1 MSIVYHLG
9 VKALECAEKEGSLS
23 TVVKSVSWDLTAT
36 DGRFS
41 AQYASATSLGGPNIA
56 SFVAYE
62 DLTQEKVSNWIETN
76 CSEEIELAKAGLAGQ
91 IAKMKENPIVS
102 PELPWAEK
110 PVFDP
115 TSVEQAPP
123 LFAPDFGTED

>member
-1 MSIVYHLG
+1 MSIAYNLG
-9 VKALECAEKEGSLS
+9 VKGLECAEKEGSLS
-23 TVVKSVSWDLTAT
+23 TVVKSVHWDLTAV

-41 AQYASATSLGGPNIA
+41 AQYVSSATLGSPSSA
-56 SFVAYE
+56 SFTAYE
-62 DLTQEKVSNWIETN
+62 DLTQEEVSSWIEAN
-76 CSEEIELAKAGLAGQ
+76 CSEEIELAKAGLASE

-102 PELPWAEK
+102 PELPWIEK

-115 TSVEQAPP
+115 SSVEQAPP